1 MDFMN
6 TFFFLVFVCLR
17 ECACVCGCVCMCV
30 CIKKF
35 RYKVACQSL
44 CSHCCLPLLY
54 TSFLNNTR
62 TNLAHSIFLH
72 PALLSFPP
80 PIPPH
85 THLLPPTPH
94 TGPLQPPTTSYS
106 LTLQVSSSFP
116 GLVFNSLTS
125 LDFLSPITFV
135 KF

>member
-1 MDFMN
+1 MSTCDWILW
-6 TFFFLVFVCLR
+6 TLFFFLVFVCLR

-80 PIPPH
+80 PPSPL
-85 THLLPPTPH
+85 THISFPQH
-94 TGPLQPPTTSYS
+94 
-106 LTLQVSSSFP
+106 LTLALYNLLQQATHSLFKSHLRFP
-116 GLVFNSLTS
+116 
-125 LDFLSPITFV
+125 DWFLIPWLH
-135 KF
+135 